1 MPERADTPILRVE
14 DLHKDY
20 RLGKTVI
27 RALRGLSFTVAR
39 GDFVSIVGPSGCGK
53 STLLNIVGCID
64 KPTSG
69 TVILDGLDIST
80 FDDDRE
86 ADTRLEKIGFIF
98 QSFNLV
104 GVLDVRENI
113 EYPLVLAG
121 MPRRERA
128 RRVAALIEEVGL
140 GEFADHK
147 PDELSGGQ
155 RQRVAIARALAN
167 GPSLVIADEPTANLD
182 SETSTGIMESMRR
195 LNEEE
200 GVSFVFSTHNELIE
214 RYAKRVLHMKDGL
227 IEGERSIV
235 RPEARA

>member
-1 MPERADTPILRVE
+1 MPETSIMPILKVE

-27 RALRGLSFTVAR
+27 HALRGLSFEVAR

-69 TVILDGLDIST
+69 TVMLDGVDVST

-113 EYPLVLAG
+113 EYPLILAG
-121 MPRRERA
+121 MPKRERR
-128 RRVAALIEEVGL
+128 RRVSDLIEEVGL

-167 GPSLVIADEPTANLD
+167 RPSLVIADEPTANLD

-195 LNEEE
+195 LNEED

-227 IEGERSIV
+227 IEGER
-235 RPEARA
+235 RAPRGEARA